1 MTKNVTC
8 IVCPKGCKITVEH
21 NNGDIIDI
29 SGHTCKRGY
38 SYACDEAVDPK
49 RTITTTMK
57 NENGATV
64 SVKTDKPIK
73 KGLMFECMK
82 VINST
87 VVEFPVRIG
96 DILIKNILDTDVNI
110 VATSNAEL
118 CK

>member
-21 NNGDIIDI
+21 NNGEIINVD
-29 SGHTCKRGY
+29 GYTCKRGY

-73 KGLMFECMK
+73 KGLMFECME
-82 VINST
+82 VIKSP

-110 VATSNAEL
+110 VATSNA
-118 CK
+118 